1 MGARVLMDND
11 ARVYHQMLLSF
22 ARTGQPTTTE
32 SLVNALAL
40 SREKVEQ
47 SLNLLE
53 SDGSIYR
60 DPETRAILAAYPFS
74 ATPTQHVVR
83 FADGHFV
90 YAMCAIDA
98 LGVPVMLDA
107 DATIESRCVQCGREI
122 RVTIKRN
129 ALVEFSPQET
139 RVWYMQTDPCCVA
152 ALEQCPSI
160 NFFCSSEHLEQWR
173 AAQDSAQGLPLTIDE
188 AFAHGAR
195 IFGKLLKQDG
205 TFHAL

>member
-1 MGARVLMDND
+1 MGAMVLMDND

-53 SDGSIYR
+53 SGGSIYR

-98 LGVPVMLDA
+98 LGMPVMLDA
-107 DATIESRCVQCGREI
+107 DARVESRCTRCDKEI
-122 RVTIKRN
+122 RITVKRN
-129 ALVEFSPQET
+129 ALAEVSPPGA
-139 RVWYMQTDPCCVA
+139 RVWYMQADACCVA

-160 NFFCSSEHLEQWR
+160 NFFCSTEHLEEWR
-173 AAQDSAQGLPLTIDE
+173 AEQDSAQGMLMTIE
-188 AFAHGAR
+188 GAFAHGAR

-205 TFHAL
+205 KFHAL